1 MTAPVIP
8 TLPTAP
14 SRSNDPDTFV
24 ARSDAWVAALPNW
37 TTQANSFATYFDG
50 TYLTSVDA
58 IRDDATAQA
67 STATTQAGIA
77 TTKAAD
83 ANNSALLAQDWA
95 VKTTGF
101 VSGSDY
107 SAKKHAIDAAASA
120 ASAINSPGTQ
130 ATSVSSIAIGM
141 GSKSFTLVE
150 TGKNFVVGQWVLV
163 ASTASPSANWMMG
176 AITAFVSGTGACT
189 VDVVST
195 GGSGTLTSWSI
206 SQASPNQQFA
216 YQGRIART
224 SNTILSSAEVG
235 KFIDITSG
243 TFTQT
248 FDAAATLGGKWYCHI
263 RNSGTGDITLD
274 PNGSE
279 QIDGLTSYIMY
290 PGETRLVTCD
300 GTGFYT
306 IVLTGYYRTFTSGG
320 TWTKPPGYAAH
331 SGLLWGGG
339 GGGCKDSG
347 GFSGGGGGGGA
358 CTPFTLAA
366 SSLSASVSFTIGSGG
381 SYTTSPYP
389 ATAAPGGTSTFASV
403 TAYGGGGASNGGG
416 GQPGAGGGGGG
427 ALATGQSGVVG
438 GITFGGGPVNV
449 ITGGNQASSD
459 GFGGGSQSANIA
471 GCSMYGGGAGGDSTY
486 GVTGGYLSKAG
497 CSVYGGGGGSG
508 SHTSTGGTSVYG
520 GAGATGYNGGSGN
533 ASVAGVPGG
542 GGGSISASGSGTP
555 SSGARGELR
564 IWGVL

>member
-14 SRSNDPDTFV
+14 SRNDAPDTFV
-24 ARSDAWVAALPNW
+24 ARADAHVAALTPW
-37 TTQANSFATYFDG
+37 TTAANSFATYFDT
-50 TYLTSVDA
+50 TYITSVDA

-67 STATTQAGIA
+67 ATA
-77 TTKAAD
+77 TTKAGEASTSASN
-83 ANNSALLAQDWA
+83 ANTSAILANDWA
-95 VKTTGF
+95 VKT
-101 VSGSDY
+101 SGTVNGSEY

-163 ASTASPSANWMMG
+163 ANTTNPSANWMMG
-176 AITAFVSGTGACT
+176 AITSFNAGTGACT

-206 SQASPNQQFA
+206 SQASPNQQYA

-279 QIDGLTSYIMY
+279 MIDGLASYVMY
-290 PGETRLVTCD
+290 PGETRLVTCN

-339 GGGCKDSG
+339 GGGARATLNSRYT
-347 GFSGGGGGGGA
+347 GGGGGGA
-358 CTPFTLAA
+358 CCPFSFGSNSLAA
-366 SSLSASVSFTIGSGG
+366 TVTVTIGSGG
-381 SYTTSPYP
+381 AASTTPNVAAGTGGQSQFH
-389 ATAAPGGTSTFASV
+389 TAI
-403 TAYGGGGASNGGG
+403 AYGGGGAYPASANNSEGGSGGG
-416 GQPGAGGGGGG
+416 LLSTGLQGQPSGSFVFGGAPVPGQTGILHNTGFGGGSSAGGSGGDSAYGGGGGG
-427 ALATGQSGVVG
+427 
-438 GITFGGGPVNV
+438 GGG
-449 ITGGNQASSD
+449 GGTVGRS
-459 GFGGGSQSANIA
+459 I
-471 GCSMYGGGAGGDSTY
+471 
-486 GVTGGYLSKAG
+486 
-497 CSVYGGGGGSG
+497 YGGGGGSG
-508 SHTSTGGTSVYG
+508 IQSSPGGTSVFG
-520 GAGATGYNGGSGN
+520 GAGGTGFYGGSGN
-533 ASVAGVPGG
+533 ATSPGIPAG
-542 GGGSISASGSGTP
+542 GGGSVGGAGTGVPSA
-555 SSGARGELR
+555 GARGELR